1 METAMRFKLVFT
13 LLVFAFLNCNT
24 KTDVPKS
31 REIIEN
37 ALTLEL
43 SFGADEQKLPVDY
56 LLDRPHF
63 FAVNNEGDVIVSD
76 NQCLKVF
83 DSGGNPKRI
92 LGRPGQGPG
101 EFAGMIVMCPVTTE
115 TGYISAVSDGRY
127 LSYNIYAPDYTF
139 VDLINFQFSS
149 LQEKLMKDNNWTNI
163 RYNFAYCYSP
173 DEFLMRII
181 ANEISETERTA
192 AVETT
197 DGKAVSSVMALV
209 YKNGENIEN
218 IYAMGYPV
226 EKGNVNPERGRFHFD
241 LLPDRRVV
249 YTFAAVHK
257 TFENGKW
264 YYSLFVHD
272 LKNLEKVEIKK
283 PYTPVAIPDSVI
295 YYKDDAIPR
304 ITNERIRNRL
314 LEKEKERSKKLKEL
328 KFYAAVKQ
336 LLTDG
341 DFIFVFTFEFNEEN
355 KQVVEIIDSGTGKL
369 ISSAYFPFEPQIIKN
384 GYAYKIGKNEE
395 GFYVIEKY
403 KIDPAVY
410 GK

>member
-1 METAMRFKLVFT
+1 MPR
-13 LLVFAFLNCNT
+13 
-24 KTDVPKS
+24 S

-56 LLDRPHF
+56 LLSRPKF
-63 FAVNNEGDVIVSD
+63 FAVNNEGDIIVSD
-76 NQCLKVF
+76 TQHLIIF
-83 DSGGNPKRI
+83 DSGGNPKQI

-101 EFAGMIVMCPVTTE
+101 EYAGMIVMCPVTTE
-115 TGYISAVSDGRY
+115 TGYISAVSDERY
-127 LSYNIYAPDYTF
+127 LSYNIYAPDFTF

-149 LQEKLMKDNNWTNI
+149 MHEKLMKENNWTDI
-163 RYNFAYCYSP
+163 SYRYAYCYSP
-173 DEFLMRII
+173 DEFLMRIY
-181 ANEISETERTA
+181 ANEIPESERTVT
-192 AVETT
+192 VETI
-197 DGKAVSSVMALV
+197 DGKTVSSIIALV
-209 YKNGENIEN
+209 YKNGENIKN

-226 EKGNVNPERGRFHFD
+226 EKANINPERGRFHFD
-241 LLPDRRVV
+241 LLPGRRVV

-257 TFENGKW
+257 TFENGSW

-272 LKNLEKVEIKK
+272 LKTLEKVEIKK

-295 YYKDDAIPR
+295 YYKDDEIPK
-304 ITNERIRNRL
+304 ISFERTRNRL
-314 LEKEKERSKKLKEL
+314 LEEEKERTKMLEEL
-328 KFYAAVKQ
+328 KYYAGVKD

-355 KQVVEIIDSGTGKL
+355 EQVVEVINSRTGEL

-403 KIDPAVY
+403 KINPAVY